1 MRLSRDKKHK
11 AQWLRKW
18 AQQEGVAQLSID
30 EAEQLVLADALPPA
44 LAELWARKA
53 GEQRMVGAL
62 LAACSRGD
70 LAALQVR
77 PPLAPG
83 LSGVRTGRQV
93 LQVWFNLMWQDGVE
107 GLLVSFHALYQTSTF
122 SSVSR
127 QTVWLP
133 TPHMP
138 AGRGASL
145 VADAVHA
152 PVAADHVTLL

>member
-1 MRLSRDKKHK
+1 MRLGLQVRLSRDKKHK

-77 PPLAPG
+77 PPW
-83 LSGVRTGRQV
+83 R
-93 LQVWFNLMWQDGVE
+93 
-107 GLLVSFHALYQTSTF
+107 LVSQEFELGAKF
-122 SSVSR
+122 SRSGLCNV
-127 QTVWLP
+127 
-133 TPHMP
+133 
-138 AGRGASL
+138 AGWR
-145 VADAVHA
+145 
-152 PVAADHVTLL
+152 

>member
-1 MRLSRDKKHK
+1 MLGLQVRLSRDKKHK

-70 LAALQVR
+70 LAALRVR
-77 PPLAPG
+77 APRRPASPVSETG
-83 LSGVRTGRQV
+83 ATFPRSGSCV
-93 LQVWFNLMWQDGVE
+93 
-107 GLLVSFHALYQTSTF
+107 A
-122 SSVSR
+122 
-127 QTVWLP
+127 
-133 TPHMP
+133 
-138 AGRGASL
+138 AGRRCGTAC
-145 VADAVHA
+145 
-152 PVAADHVTLL
+152 LLPCGS